1 MLTEELLRQQL
12 WDQLSGGMDV
22 ADLLRDDADEPP
34 PAGGLTSRLMR
45 MLGRSGPAATGDGLT
60 H

>member
-12 WDQLSGGMDV
+12 WDQLSGGMDL
-22 ADLLRDDADEPP
+22 ADLLRDDADEAPP
-34 PAGGLTSRLMR
+34 VPGLTTRLMR
-45 MLGRSGPAATGDGLT
+45 MLGRGGPGDPGDALT